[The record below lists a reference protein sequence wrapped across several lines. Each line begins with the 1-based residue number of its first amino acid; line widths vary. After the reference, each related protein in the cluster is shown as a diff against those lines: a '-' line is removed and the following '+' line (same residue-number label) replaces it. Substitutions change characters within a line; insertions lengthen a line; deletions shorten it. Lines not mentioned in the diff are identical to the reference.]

1 MRNVLLVVAPGYEA
15 PNALAYAVA
24 RAREFGGKLV
34 ALAVLDPD
42 ANKQVSSTLSNVG
55 FVGGRVREDLVE
67 ALEKEQRTVAEMQVQ
82 VAAEEARRRGIASSV
97 LIEEGDPSEVC
108 ARVVREHAIGLAV
121 LVAERRSW
129 VTRFLSRSAPVRL
142 PTFAGCEIKVMED

>member
-1 MRNVLLVVAPGYEA
+1 MKNVLLVITPGYEA

-24 RAREFGGKLV
+24 RAKELGGNLV
-34 ALAVLDPD
+34 ALSVLDPD

-67 ALEKEQRTVAEMQVQ
+67 ALEKEQRSFAEMQLQ
-82 VAAEEARRRGIASSV
+82 QAAEEARRQGVDCTI
-97 LIEEGDPSEVC
+97 LIEEGDPSVVC
-108 ARVVREHAIGLAV
+108 ARVVRERAIGMAV
-121 LVAERRSW
+121 LVAEKRSW

-142 PTFAGCEIKVMED
+142 PAFAGCEIKVMED